1 MFGSEP
7 RGGARFPARLWDEDE
22 VAPAPSLVKALAI
35 GEVRMEQDDATRE
48 GSRRKASSLGY
59 RVICAD
65 GVERTIGT
73 GREWA
78 DAFKSGTVTGQSLV
92 WDPQAL
98 RWKAFAE
105 LDLDFGAGGLSW
117 SAATAPDLVSDD
129 GLGGGAGVHDARS
142 GAELDTRRAASSRTG
157 AATRT
162 ILTAIVCALGLA
174 GAWAALTGQA
184 ARLSAPAAAVL
195 EGVPWPVYALIGLIL
210 AEEFLWFALRLLR
223 VRGTG
228 FARRLLVQALAMA
241 STAVALYALSL
252 PTRVLDLWVG
262 LGDSIGLAVDPTVPG
277 RIVAALSSGAARQAA
292 SLALV
297 QQPVF
302 TGTIFGAAA
311 LFWALVLLRKGA
323 AVRRAAAT
331 LTATA
336 MIIATLHMVLT
347 PALKQPRPGGPPP
360 PAGPAANPR

>member
-1 MFGSEP
+1 
-7 RGGARFPARLWDEDE
+7 
-22 VAPAPSLVKALAI
+22 
-35 GEVRMEQDDATRE
+35 MEQDDATRE
-48 GSRRKASSLGY
+48 GSRRKASSPGN

-92 WDPQAL
+92 WDTQAL
-98 RWKAFAE
+98 RWKPVAE
-105 LDLDFGAGGLSW
+105 LDLDFGAGGPSW
-117 SAATAPDLVSDD
+117 SEAAAAPDLASED
-129 GLGGGAGVHDARS
+129 GFGGGAGAHDVRS
-142 GAELDTRRAASSRTG
+142 DAELDRQGAASSRTG

-162 ILTAIVCALGLA
+162 LLTAIVCALGLA
-174 GAWAALTGQA
+174 GAWAALTGEA

-195 EGVPWPVYALIGLIL
+195 ERVPWPVYALIGLIV

-252 PTRVLDLWVG
+252 PTIVLDLWVR
-262 LGDSIGLAVDPTVPG
+262 LGGSIGLAVDATVPE
-277 RIVAALSSGAARQAA
+277 RIIAALSSGAARQAA

-311 LFWALVLLRKGA
+311 LFWALVLLRKATA
-323 AVRRAAAT
+323 ARRAAAT
-331 LTATA
+331 LIATA

-347 PALKQPRPGGPPP
+347 PALKQGRPGGPPPP